1 MQSNPTPQN
10 QAGGTDDKQQGVFIV
25 LEGTD
30 GSGKSTQYKKL
41 LDRFG
46 KSDIPVKE
54 IKFPHYTDNSS
65 YFVRQ
70 YLAGQYGTA
79 DELGPYTPSLF
90 YALDR
95 YDAKQQINT
104 WLSEGY
110 VVLADR
116 YIAANKAHQGQ
127 KIQDIRIRQEFYLWL
142 DQLELN
148 MLNIPRPDLNIVLSV
163 PPDIATKLI
172 AERSRQARDIHD
184 ADPEHVKRSYQTYL
198 ELCKLYPAEYYQVD
212 CLRGGKLMSIDD
224 INNIIW
230 ERITTMLPRRK
241 NKPAK
246 SSNESTNDYVIRDK
260 NNNTEITP
268 AGQAWL
274 DAAVTNSTDDVYG
287 FTDKLD
293 ATTVAAAMARLSR
306 RGDDMRLTLLEEFTN
321 NDYDKKLL
329 NRVITAFGD
338 DSVQQ
343 LAGLHLVVENASN
356 LLTKK
361 LEWGRLAAYLEQSTR
376 YIYFDKKDSSGKY
389 RYYTPRLDKKMAAY
403 YEQVMDE
410 IFDTY
415 AEVVHKLTDYIR
427 DNDSTLADERDGAW
441 RAATKAQAC
450 DAARGLLPVATTS
463 TVGIYGSGQAIESLI
478 MHLLSDEMPES
489 RTTGDKLLAEARKTL
504 GVFLER
510 ADKPDR
516 GGAWQAYR
524 AQTAQATAKLTDKIL
539 TQVNSSDHSAVRL
552 VNVTPRNELDVI
564 PYILYENS
572 NLSLKEIQAHVTSLS
587 YDQKVKVLQTYCG
600 ERLNRRHKPG
610 RALENIHYSWDLLC
624 DYGIF
629 RDLQRHRMVDDLNWQ
644 KLTPRYGY
652 DMPEVVESA
661 GLSDLYEKCFDL
673 SYQLYSD
680 MQATGEELAAQYATL
695 LGHKMR
701 WKISYNAREA
711 FHFHELRTSPQGHP
725 SYRKLVMQMHEKLA
739 EVHPIL
745 AEAMKFV
752 NTDEDPEL
760 TRLAAERY
768 TQYKLDQ
775 LDKK

>member
-10 QAGGTDDKQQGVFIV
+10 QAGGTDKQRGVFIV

-41 LDRFG
+41 LDRF
-46 KSDIPVKE
+46 KASDIAVKE
-54 IKFPHYTDNSS
+54 IKFPRYSDDSS

-95 YDAKQQINT
+95 YDASQKINT

-127 KIQDIRIRQEFYLWL
+127 KIQDIRIRQEYYLWL
-142 DQLELN
+142 DQLEFN
-148 MLNIPRPDLNIVLSV
+148 MLGIPRPDLNIVLSV
-163 PPDIATKLI
+163 TPDVATKLI
-172 AERSRQARDIHD
+172 AERNDQAKDIHD
-184 ADPEHVKRSYQTYL
+184 ADPEHIKRSYQTYL
-198 ELCKLYPAEYYQVD
+198 ELCKLYPAEFYQVD
-212 CLRGGKLMSIDD
+212 CLRGGELMSIED

-230 ERITTMLPRRK
+230 ERIATMLPSRK
-241 NKPAK
+241 NKQMK
-246 SSNESTNDYVIRDK
+246 SSNEPTNNYVIRDE
-260 NNNTEITP
+260 NNNAEITP

-274 DAAVTNSTDDVYG
+274 DAAVTNSSDDVYG

-293 ATTVAAAMARLSR
+293 TTTVVAAMARLSR

-329 NRVITAFGD
+329 NRIITAFGD

-376 YIYFDKKDSSGKY
+376 YIYFDKKDANGKY
-389 RYYTPRLDKKMAAY
+389 RYYTPVLDKKMTAL

-427 DNDSTLADERDGAW
+427 ANDSTPADEQDGAW

-463 TVGIYGSGQAIESLI
+463 TVGIYGSAQAIESLI
-478 MHLLSDEMPES
+478 MHLLSDEMPEP
-489 RTTGDKLLAEARKTL
+489 RTTGDKLLTEARKNL

-524 AQTAQATAKLTDKIL
+524 AETRQATAKITDEIL
-539 TQVNSSDHSAVRL
+539 SQVNSDDHDAVRL
-552 VNVTPRNELDVI
+552 VNVTPRNELEVV

-572 NLSLKEIQAHVTSLS
+572 NLSLKEIQTQVDKLPYS
-587 YDQKVKVLQTYCG
+587 QKAKVLQTYCG

-652 DMPEVVESA
+652 DIPEVVESA

-680 MQATGEELAAQYATL
+680 MQAAGEELAAQYATL

-725 SYRKLVMQMHEKLA
+725 GYRKLVMQMHEKLA

-752 NTDEDPEL
+752 NTNEDPEL

-768 TQYKLDQ
+768 TQYKLNQIDE
-775 LDKK
+775 K